1 MGVSIQDVRME
12 DRRKHLRIEVDE
24 PANISV
30 GGSSTRCKVLNRSE
44 DGAALEVPNSAYV
57 PARFQ
62 LMTEKDRIV
71 RQCRIIWMQQNRIG
85 VAFD

>member
-1 MGVSIQDVRME
+1 ME

-24 PANISV
+24 PAYISV
-30 GGSSTRCKVLNRSE
+30 DGSSTKCRVLNLSA

-85 VAFD
+85 VSFD